1 MKYERLIE
9 MIHYKTWVEPDKIK
23 HLLEAMAD
31 VLRENHAEDEQTR
44 TPLGTFYTHVRE
56 SKEWVLPDGSPTQ
69 IPKKVQIKLRPA
81 GRLTQGWTPS
91 RKAYLSK
98 LVGKTQVPVW
108 NPQKVLLDEDD
119 DELLEEDY

>member
-1 MKYERLIE
+1 MKYERLVE
-9 MIHYKTWVEPDKIK
+9 LVYYKTWVDPEKIK
-23 HLLEAMAD
+23 AILEVMAD

-44 TPLGTFYTHVRE
+44 TPLGTFFTHVRE
-56 SKEWVLPDGSPTQ
+56 GKEWVLPDGSPTQ

-98 LVGKTQVPVW
+98 LVGKTKPPVW
-108 NPQKVLLDEDD
+108 NPTKVLLDEDD
-119 DELLEEDY
+119 EILEEDY

>member
-9 MIHYKTWVEPDKIK
+9 LVHYKTWVEPEKIK
-23 HLLEAMAD
+23 AILEVMAD
-31 VLRENHAEDEQTR
+31 VLRENHAEDELTR
-44 TPLGTFYTHVRE
+44 TPLGTFFTHVRE
-56 SKEWVLPDGSPTQ
+56 GKEWVLPDGSPTQ
-69 IPKKVQIKLRPA
+69 IPKKVQVKLRPA

-98 LVGKTQVPVW
+98 LVNKTKPPVW

-119 DELLEEDY
+119 ELLEEDY